1 VLACHDDL
9 KAELAQCFAT
19 MHGPTT
25 KVLLVE
31 EAGGA
36 FFELQVSP
44 AHNDAQWA
52 ECDGQGTVKTCMK
65 LKTKQQMTGRCFTC
79 PRRADLF
86 VKAGASEEKHGE
98 CGNVFVIYFLVAM
111 VYTLCTTSACIV
123 FLKNLIADASSAW
136 SAA

>member
-1 VLACHDDL
+1 MLACHDDL

-65 LKTKQQMTGRCFTC
+65 LKTKQQMT
-79 PRRADLF
+79 
-86 VKAGASEEKHGE
+86 
-98 CGNVFVIYFLVAM
+98 
-111 VYTLCTTSACIV
+111 
-123 FLKNLIADASSAW
+123 ADASLAPVGRIYL
-136 SAA
+136 